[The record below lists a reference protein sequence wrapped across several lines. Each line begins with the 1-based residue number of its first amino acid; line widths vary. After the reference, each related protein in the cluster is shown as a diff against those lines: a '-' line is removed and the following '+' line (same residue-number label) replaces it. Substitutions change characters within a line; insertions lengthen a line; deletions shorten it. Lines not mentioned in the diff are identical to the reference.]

1 MTAFSEVNDDT
12 TVLVDYRPHGPRS
25 GLMRR
30 MSTHVAIDEDAIQ
43 KRLGENIKQRREEAG
58 LTQAVL
64 AERAGIH
71 RTFLNQVENGRKG
84 VTIGVLVRLAMAL
97 DATPAVL
104 VEDLV

>member
-1 MTAFSEVNDDT
+1 MTVCSELRDT
-12 TVLVDYRPHGPRS
+12 PLRVDYRPHSPES

-30 MSTHVAIDEDAIQ
+30 TSTDVAIDEDAVQ
-43 KRLGENIKQRREEAG
+43 KRLGANIKRRREEAG

-84 VTIGVLVRLAMAL
+84 VTIGVLVRLAVAL
-97 DATPAVL
+97 GATPALL